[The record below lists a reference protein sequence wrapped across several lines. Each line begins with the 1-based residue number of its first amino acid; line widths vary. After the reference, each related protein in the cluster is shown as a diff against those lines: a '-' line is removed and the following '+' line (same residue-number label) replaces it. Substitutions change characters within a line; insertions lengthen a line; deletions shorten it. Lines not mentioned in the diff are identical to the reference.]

1 MIPNDPAMLASF
13 LNTKLRDEYDSLSA
27 LCEDLGLDEEE
38 LRERLAAA
46 GYVCRGNQFRPE

>member
-46 GYVCRGNQFRPE
+46 GFVCRGNQFRPE